1 LTHALPFGAKTGESM
16 SFNPID
22 NRTVAKQRNTPLTS
36 EVIG

>member
-1 LTHALPFGAKTGESM
+1 M
-16 SFNPID
+16 SFNPIG